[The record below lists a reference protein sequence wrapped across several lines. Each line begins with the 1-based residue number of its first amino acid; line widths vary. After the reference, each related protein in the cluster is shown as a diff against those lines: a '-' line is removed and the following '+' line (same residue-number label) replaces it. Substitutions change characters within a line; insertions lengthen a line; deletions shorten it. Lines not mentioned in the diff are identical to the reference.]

1 MACQPVNGVTLSAR
15 SKKTLKIISDKIK
28 FGNSLRPIMAGGTLF
43 NALVNDRVIPV
54 FFNVT
59 STDWVTLAQ
68 AMKSVNAIT
77 KRAVQTEIEQMI
89 LDTKGRKYLFWK
101 NMYECY

>member
-1 MACQPVNGVTLSAR
+1 MACQPISGVILSAG
-15 SKKTLKIISDKIK
+15 SKKALKIISDKIK

-43 NALVNDRVIPV
+43 NALANDRVIPV

-59 STDWVTLAQ
+59 STDWVALAQ

-77 KRAVQTEIEQMI
+77 KRAVQIEIELMI
-89 LDTKGRKYLFWK
+89 LDTKGIENLFWK
-101 NMYECY
+101 SMYECY